1 MPGVSIGSV
10 SVSVVPNAQNF
21 TDKLRAAVLP
31 GCDAIGAEAGR
42 HIADGINAAL
52 RDIRVNATVD
62 LDTSAARAA
71 LDELGSKSVS
81 PTVGLDDSRIVAA
94 LDEISVKLDHLDQSV
109 TDVRLTLEDGDI
121 GTRLDEIGDE
131 ARRDR
136 LPGRPAATVA
146 G

>member
-10 SVSVVPNAQNF
+10 SVSVRPECREFRLEAEGQ
-21 TDKLRAAVLP
+21 VLP

-62 LDTSAARAA
+62 LNTDAARAA

-94 LDEISVKLDHLDQSV
+94 LEDLGVKLDELDQGV

-121 GTRLDEIGDE
+121 GD
-131 ARRDR
+131 
-136 LPGRPAATVA
+136 PA